1 MDTGKIIKV
10 IDDIRKDE
18 KKYSFQN
25 SLDLILSNY
34 QQSSPEAVSKERDK
48 IEQGSSESIIN
59 KYSLSDYKVLKK
71 LDSDD
76 FFGPDLFTRLSQ
88 ILNSQPHEIPTLLQT
103 FISSRSTKI
112 TELNQLRTS
121 LVGAGFTS
129 RSLDDNEYEIGFS
142 LPENYLEIENTQA
155 VLNELG
161 DLLHALAN
169 AINKQQPLRIKYV
182 SNGSLELYIQA
193 GMDLAQHFDIL
204 LDYALKIYAGIQ
216 ASKQIKDYIKKKFTN
231 KSNKSEAEKLADA
244 DLKESTNQLIDEM
257 IDALKL
263 KSADDNNRV
272 KVLFKKFLK
281 HLEKG
286 VSAEVRTPQIAEPK
300 EPAADATTEE
310 KKSYKDA
317 KLAFDTMQAIEQRN
331 RGIFIQQQN
340 NFYGVNTNFLNNPE
354 ETTDK

>member
-10 IDDIRKDE
+10 IDDIRRDE

-34 QQSSPEAVSKERDK
+34 QQNAPEAVNKERDK
-48 IEQGSSESIIN
+48 VKQGSAESVIN
-59 KYSLSDYKVLKK
+59 KYSLSDYKALKK
-71 LDSDD
+71 LDNDD
-76 FFGPDLFTRLSQ
+76 FFGSDLFVRLSN
-88 ILNSQPHEIPTLLQT
+88 ILSSQPHEVPTLLQA

-112 TELNQLRTS
+112 SELTQLRTS
-121 LVGAGFTS
+121 LVGAGFVS

-142 LPENYLEIENTQA
+142 LPESYLEIENTQA

-169 AINKQQPLRIKYV
+169 AINKQQPLKIKYV

-193 GMDLAQHFDIL
+193 AMDLAQHFDIL

-231 KSNKSEAEKLADA
+231 KSNKDGAEKLADA
-244 DLKESTNQLIDEM
+244 DIKESTNKLIDEM
-257 IDALKL
+257 IEALKL
-263 KSADDNNRV
+263 KNADDKNRV
-272 KVLFKKFLK
+272 KGLFKRFLK

-300 EPAADATTEE
+300 EPGEDATAEA
-310 KKSYKDA
+310 KKEYKSA
-317 KLAFDTMQAIEQRN
+317 KLAFDTMQEIEQRN
-331 RGIFIQQQN
+331 RSIFILQQN
-340 NFYGVNTNFLNNPE
+340 NFHGVNTSFLDDPGE
-354 ETTDK
+354 KSD